1 MIPLLTDRERFLIKV
16 AIASTLEA
24 IKDVNQQ
31 AHLEMLH
38 YAAKTKDDPRK
49 EGYYDTHRQF
59 EQLGYVL
66 EREITNRTTY
76 DDDLSSDSWIIK

>member
-1 MIPLLTDRERFLIKV
+1 MFTDRERFIIKV
-16 AIASTLEA
+16 AIANTLEA
-24 IKDVNQQ
+24 IEKVNQR
-31 AHLEMLH
+31 AHMEMQY
-38 YAAKTKDDPRK
+38 YAAKTRGDPLK